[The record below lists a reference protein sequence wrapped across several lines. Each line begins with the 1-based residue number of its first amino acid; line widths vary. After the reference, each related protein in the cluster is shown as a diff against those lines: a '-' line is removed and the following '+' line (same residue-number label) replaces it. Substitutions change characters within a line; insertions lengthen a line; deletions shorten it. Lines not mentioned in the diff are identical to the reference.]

1 MADLNKIIQIDA
13 DTSGA
18 EAGVT
23 GLTNDLNGL
32 DTSTTKVTGST
43 KLQTDALNTNKQSV
57 LENGGAMG
65 LLNDLTGGYAMMLKD
80 AVEASTLFTKGSV
93 LASAAQKALAWAT
106 GGATIATNA
115 FRIALIATG
124 IGAIVILLV
133 SLIAAF
139 SDYSSAAET
148 AAANQAEF
156 NLELEGTSRLFDQ
169 LNEDLQFSTKLTLE
183 QAKARGASEKE
194 LRDIQREG
202 YEEAYDNISNEIEA
216 KIKLLETNKADAEGA
231 KKATE
236 ELNKLSKDRSDLFN
250 NQLLLE
256 QSYKTSDYNKKKA
269 IDEKAASDAQ
279 ALRDKGNAD
288 VKKDLAEI
296 SKITQDAANANAKIG
311 MTAIQAELFE
321 IDLKYKKQLDLL
333 KKYGKDSTELE
344 IQIEHEKEAAIAKDR
359 KERFEKELEDQKN
372 QREKDKEEADALQ
385 KEQTALLEE
394 AIDIE
399 AKRKA
404 DEQEEKEKRHA
415 RNLEITQQSKDA
427 LLGYTDLFL
436 KTDKEMQ
443 YAAIASDTIN
453 QLLTDNKLSMWDKL
467 SGGLKAASAVAGK
480 ATGEGKALAIASTT
494 IDTIQSGVS
503 AFKGMTSTI
512 PGPVGIALGAVA
524 AAGALASGYASV
536 KKILAVKVP
545 GATSGGADTTPP
557 PAPPQFNIVGQSSQN
572 QLATTIAGKQAQPQ
586 EAFVVSQNVTTQ
598 QALDR
603 NVQNNATFI

>member
-250 NQLLLE
+250 NQFSSIAFFLL
-256 QSYKTSDYNKKKA
+256 
-269 IDEKAASDAQ
+269 
-279 ALRDKGNAD
+279 
-288 VKKDLAEI
+288 
-296 SKITQDAANANAKIG
+296 
-311 MTAIQAELFE
+311 
-321 IDLKYKKQLDLL
+321 
-333 KKYGKDSTELE
+333 
-344 IQIEHEKEAAIAKDR
+344 
-359 KERFEKELEDQKN
+359 
-372 QREKDKEEADALQ
+372 
-385 KEQTALLEE
+385 
-394 AIDIE
+394 
-399 AKRKA
+399 
-404 DEQEEKEKRHA
+404 
-415 RNLEITQQSKDA
+415 
-427 LLGYTDLFL
+427 
-436 KTDKEMQ
+436 
-443 YAAIASDTIN
+443 
-453 QLLTDNKLSMWDKL
+453 
-467 SGGLKAASAVAGK
+467 
-480 ATGEGKALAIASTT
+480 
-494 IDTIQSGVS
+494 
-503 AFKGMTSTI
+503 
-512 PGPVGIALGAVA
+512 
-524 AAGALASGYASV
+524 
-536 KKILAVKVP
+536 
-545 GATSGGADTTPP
+545 
-557 PAPPQFNIVGQSSQN
+557 
-572 QLATTIAGKQAQPQ
+572 
-586 EAFVVSQNVTTQ
+586 
-598 QALDR
+598 
-603 NVQNNATFI
+603 